1 MYATT
6 LKCEKNLCCGY
17 VWAMRRFRPVD
28 WLAKIASFEDAYV
41 FNALNNAL
49 YVWFMPQKVHIRAL
63 LLLGYLQP
71 LQTFLRCNSKLK
83 YECSKKFA
91 HRKPAIIILPR
102 WYYGERGRYTNMLTQ
117 WPIPN
122 ITRPPTHHIEA
133 LYMLYQSVMF
143 IRTKQI
149 FFRKVYFVS
158 SLLVILEC
166 VFNWS
171 ASSTEVYSTTAL
183 RLGSTS

>member
-28 WLAKIASFEDAYV
+28 WLAKIASVEDAYV

-91 HRKPAIIILPR
+91 HRKSAIIIPPR

-122 ITRPPTHHIEA
+122 ITSPPIHHIEA

-143 IRTKQI
+143 IWPKKH
-149 FFRKVYFVS
+149 FAKMP
-158 SLLVILEC
+158 ILHSE
-166 VFNWS
+166 S
-171 ASSTEVYSTTAL
+171 
-183 RLGSTS
+183 

>member
-1 MYATT
+1 M
-6 LKCEKNLCCGY
+6 LRLCLGHAK
-17 VWAMRRFRPVD
+17 VSASWLIGQNRFI
-28 WLAKIASFEDAYV
+28 WICV
-41 FNALNNAL
+41 FNTLNNAL
-49 YVWFMPQKVHIRAL
+49 YIRFVPQKVHIRAL

-91 HRKPAIIILPR
+91 HRKSAIIILPR
-102 WYYGERGRYTNMLTQ
+102 WYYGERGRCTNMLTQ

-122 ITRPPTHHIEA
+122 ITRPPIHHIEA

-171 ASSTEVYSTTAL
+171 ASSTEVYSITQE
-183 RLGSTS
+183 